1 MERGTPDGPVAQS
14 AVAGRIPLA
23 VVVVDG
29 AGLVSHWSAGARRLF
44 GCPKEEAVGRP
55 AGDLLPVHG
64 AMRESRGAREA
75 REDHEPHGA
84 YAGLGPDLETS
95 LGGHI
100 SYPAAGRA
108 RLTGPARGGS
118 ARVDV
123 IWWAYPLVGPGPE
136 RLLVLAADA
145 EALAAHEG
153 PGAGW
158 DVGGEHGE
166 RVEGVG
172 RDERGDRVERLE
184 RLERAGWDAPG
195 EQAERVGWVE
205 RAGWDARGERV
216 EGVGRDER
224 GDRVERLERLERA
237 GWDARGEQAERVG
250 WVERAGWDAR
260 GERVEGVGRDE
271 RGDRVER
278 LERLER
284 AGWDA
289 PGEQAERVGWVERA
303 GWDARGERAGRG
315 EHGER
320 VELAAHEGPGDGWD
334 ARGEQAERAGR
345 DACSE
350 RVERVAR
357 AGRDARG
364 EQAKLVEQ
372 VERIA
377 PGFALH
383 TDFPGADELAARLPE
398 ILPSMSVDDS
408 SRIVAQVLELGYPV
422 LEFSRHDRVPVTP
435 DWGVARRDERK
446 ARRQRAERAAAYGL
460 PAAEHDAGDDEGE
473 DLEYAAVRERL
484 EFLNEVSGRIG
495 SSLDLSHTI
504 LEVSRAVVP
513 RFTDVAGTYLREQ
526 VVAGEGFPEGPPD
539 ETTLWH
545 RVAVE
550 HTDEPGRWDDVVP
563 VGESMPFPAHTPF
576 FQCMTS
582 GDPVLVPR
590 ITEEMGNAIASQ
602 FEKRDIRPLINHRS
616 MLVVPLKA
624 RNVVLGFMILLRHRE
639 RPVFNDMDRVTGA
652 ELAARAGLVL
662 DNARMYTY
670 QESVADTLQDS
681 MLPHIQPR
689 MSGCDI
695 ATRYLPGTLLGRVGG
710 DWFDSVK
717 LPGSR
722 TALVV
727 GDVMGHGLNSAAM
740 MGQLRTAV
748 QTMAALDLPP
758 EQLLR
763 NLDDLAQRLGEHY
776 LATCLYAVYDP
787 IAGELNLANAG
798 HIPPVLV
805 RAEDGRSEL
814 LDLPTGAPIGVGG
827 VPFESVR
834 VRVAPGDRLLMC
846 TDGLVEVRGEDIG
859 VGLAT
864 LTESAAHPAA
874 SMDEA
879 CDTIIRALNP
889 HGGRKD
895 DVALLMARLN
905 GIAGDDVARWRLTPE
920 PSEVS
925 RVRELTRAQ
934 LRAWSLDALDALGD
948 TAELLVSELVT
959 NVVRHARSG
968 RLDLRLVRAGTLL
981 CEVEDDD
988 PALPTLLSAGPG
1000 DEYGRGLRVVSTLAK
1015 EWGTSRTDSGKTV
1028 WFELPLPRR

>member
-1 MERGTPDGPVAQS
+1 MERGTPDGEPVPRS
-14 AVAGRIPLA
+14 GVPGRVPLA

-29 AGLVSHWSAGARRLF
+29 EGLVSHWSVGARRLF
-44 GCPKEEAVGRP
+44 GHSKDEAVGRP
-55 AGDLLPVHG
+55 AGDLLPVSG
-64 AMRESRGAREA
+64 ALPQDTAPGS
-75 REDHEPHGA
+75 PYGA
-84 YAGLGPDLETS
+84 YDTLGPDLGSS
-95 LGGHI
+95 LDGRT

-108 RLTGPARGGS
+108 RLTVPVRGGR
-118 ARVDV
+118 RVDV
-123 IWWAYPLVGPGPE
+123 LWWAYPLVGPGRE

-145 EALAAHEG
+145 ARLTAADA
-153 PGAGW
+153 P
-158 DVGGEHGE
+158 
-166 RVEGVG
+166 
-172 RDERGDRVERLE
+172 ERGR
-184 RLERAGWDAPG
+184 
-195 EQAERVGWVE
+195 
-205 RAGWDARGERV
+205 
-216 EGVGRDER
+216 
-224 GDRVERLERLERA
+224 
-237 GWDARGEQAERVG
+237 
-250 WVERAGWDAR
+250 
-260 GERVEGVGRDE
+260 
-271 RGDRVER
+271 
-278 LERLER
+278 
-284 AGWDA
+284 
-289 PGEQAERVGWVERA
+289 
-303 GWDARGERAGRG
+303 
-315 EHGER
+315 
-320 VELAAHEGPGDGWD
+320 
-334 ARGEQAERAGR
+334 
-345 DACSE
+345 
-350 RVERVAR
+350 
-357 AGRDARG
+357 
-364 EQAKLVEQ
+364 

-377 PGFALH
+377 PAFALH
-383 TDFPGADELAARLPE
+383 TDFPGADELAGRLPE
-398 ILPSMSVDDS
+398 ILPSMSVGES
-408 SRIVAQVLELGYPV
+408 ARIVAQVLELGYPV
-422 LEFSRHDRVPVTP
+422 LEFSQHDRVPVTP
-435 DWGVARRDERK
+435 DWGVTRRAERRARR
-446 ARRQRAERAAAYGL
+446 ERAAAAATGGA
-460 PAAEHDAGDDEGE
+460 PAQGAPDTGEGNEDSEDGE

-484 EFLNEVSGRIG
+484 EFLNEVSARIG
-495 SSLDLSHTI
+495 SSLDLARTI
-504 LEVSRAVVP
+504 QEVSKAVVP

-526 VVAGEGFPEGPPD
+526 VVAGEGFPDGVPD

-582 GDPVLVPR
+582 GEPVLVPR
-590 ITEEMGNAIASQ
+590 ISEEMGNAIASQ

-681 MLPHIQPR
+681 MLPHIEPR

-717 LPGSR
+717 LPGAR

-758 EQLLR
+758 AQLLR

-787 IAGELNLANAG
+787 IAGHLDLANAG

-805 RAEDGRSEL
+805 RAADGRSEL

-864 LTESAAHPAA
+864 LVESAAHPAA
-874 SMDEA
+874 SMDAA
-879 CDTIIRALNP
+879 CDTIIRALNTR
-889 HGGRKD
+889 GGRKD

-905 GIAGDDVARWRLTPE
+905 GVPSANVGHWRLVAD

-925 RVRELTRAQ
+925 RARDLVRDR
-934 LRAWSLDALDALGD
+934 LRDWGLDALED
-948 TAELLVSELVT
+948 TAALLASELVT
-959 NVVRHARSG
+959 NAVRHAQG
-968 RLDLRLVRAGTLL
+968 RRIGLRLVHAGRLL

-988 PALPTLLSAGPG
+988 VALPSLLNAGPS
-1000 DEYGRGLRVVSTLAK
+1000 DEFGRGLRIVTGLAK
-1015 EWGTSRTDSGKTV
+1015 EWGTSRTSTGKTV
-1028 WFELPLPRR
+1028 WFELEAPRR